1 MNKLAFSTV
10 FSTLKTMARPGA
22 PVAPH
27 IARNLC
33 AAANASTDA
42 STKYNFKT
50 LKLTTPSPFVVH
62 VEFNRPDRMNAF
74 NRQLWTEI
82 KDCFDQLHNDP
93 DCRVVVLSGGS
104 SKHFTAGIDLFDMMK
119 LGQEMG
125 AIEEVGRRGR
135 LLEGTIKLYQDCISS
150 LEHCYKPVIVAVH
163 SACIGAGLNL
173 ITAAD
178 VRYCTRDAWFSLKE
192 VDIGLAADVGALQR
206 FPRVVG
212 NQSWVRELAFTARKF
227 ASDEAHSHG
236 LVSRLFDNR
245 EELLQG
251 AIKLAEEIASK
262 SPIAVQGTKKNI
274 VYSADHTV
282 QEGLDHIRAINM
294 LNLQSEDFLNAI
306 MASQS
311 KETPVFA
318 KL

>member
-1 MNKLAFSTV
+1 MNKVAFGAI
-10 FSTLKTMARPGA
+10 FSTLKTMTRPGGA
-22 PVAPH
+22 P

-33 AAANASTDA
+33 AAANSSTDA
-42 STKYNFKT
+42 SEKYNFKT
-50 LKLTTPSPFVVH
+50 LKLTTPSPFVTH

-82 KDCFDQLHNDP
+82 KDCFEQLHNDP
-93 DCRVVVLSGGS
+93 DCRVVVLSGGA

-119 LGQEMG
+119 LGQELG

-150 LEHCYKPVIVAVH
+150 LELCYKPVIVAIH
-163 SACIGAGLNL
+163 AGCIGAGLNL

-178 VRYCTRDAWFSLKE
+178 IRYCTRDAFFSLKE

-212 NQSWVRELAFTARKF
+212 NQSWVRELSFTARKF
-227 ASDEAHSHG
+227 ASDEAFNHG

-245 EELLQG
+245 EELLKG
-251 AIKLAEEIASK
+251 AMKLAEEIASK
-262 SPIAVQGTKKNI
+262 SPIAVQGTKKNL

-282 QEGLDHIRAINM
+282 QEGLDHIRGINM

>member
-1 MNKLAFSTV
+1 MNKVAFSAI
-10 FSTLKTMARPGA
+10 FSTLKTMARPGV
-22 PVAPH
+22 P
-27 IARNLC
+27 IGRNLC
-33 AAANASTDA
+33 AAAASSSNASE
-42 STKYNFKT
+42 KYNFKT
-50 LKLTTPSPFVVH
+50 LKLTTPTPFVVH

-82 KDCFDQLHNDP
+82 KDCFEQLHNDP
-93 DCRVVVLSGGS
+93 DCRVVVLSGGT

-119 LGQEMG
+119 LGQELG

-178 VRYCTRDAWFSLKE
+178 IRYCTRDAFFSLKE

-212 NQSWVRELAFTARKF
+212 NQSWVRELSFTARKF
-227 ASDEAHSHG
+227 ASDEASSHG
-236 LVSRLFDNR
+236 LVSRVFDNR
-245 EELLQG
+245 EELLKG
-251 AIKLAEEIASK
+251 AMKLAEEIASK
-262 SPIAVQGTKKNI
+262 SPIAVQGTKKNL
-274 VYSADHTV
+274 VFSADHTV
-282 QEGLDHIRAINM
+282 QEGLDHIRGINM

>member
-1 MNKLAFSTV
+1 
-10 FSTLKTMARPGA
+10 MASSRVP
-22 PVAPH
+22 

-33 AAANASTDA
+33 AAPPVQSGTE
-42 STKYNFKT
+42 KYDFKT
-50 LKLTTPSPFVVH
+50 LKLSTPSPFVVH
-62 VEFNRPDRMNAF
+62 VEFNRPERMNAF

-82 KDCFDQLHNDP
+82 KDCFERLHNDP
-93 DCRVVVLSGGS
+93 DCRAVVLSGGT
-104 SKHFTAGIDLFDMMK
+104 SKHFTAGIDLFDMMS
-119 LGQEMG
+119 LGQQLG

-135 LLEGTIKLYQDCISS
+135 LLEGAIKLYQDCISA
-150 LEHCYKPVIVAVH
+150 LENCYKPVIVAVH
-163 SACIGAGLNL
+163 SACIGAGVNL

-178 VRYCTRDAWFSLKE
+178 IRYCTRDAFFSLKE
-192 VDIGLAADVGALQR
+192 VDIGMAPDVGALQR
-206 FPRVVG
+206 LPRVVG
-212 NQSWVRELAFTARKF
+212 NHSWVRELAFTARKF
-227 ASDEAHSHG
+227 TSEEAHSNG
-236 LVSRLFDNR
+236 LVSRVFDNR
-245 EELLQG
+245 EALLGG

-282 QEGLDHIRAINM
+282 QEGLDHIRQINM

-306 MASQS
+306 TASQT

>member
-1 MNKLAFSTV
+1 MNRIQVCTKLFS
-10 FSTLKTMARPGA
+10 SLKLMTQSK
-22 PVAPH
+22 VQLT
-27 IARNLC
+27 RNMC
-33 AAANASTDA
+33 ASATAGTD
-42 STKYNFKT
+42 KYQFQT
-50 LKLTTPSPFVVH
+50 LKLSTPSPFVVH

-82 KDCFDQLHNDP
+82 KDCFDRLHNDP
-93 DCRVVVLSGGS
+93 DCRVVVLSGGT

-119 LGQEMG
+119 LGQELG

-135 LLEGTIKLYQDCISS
+135 LLEGTIKLYQDCISA
-150 LEHCYKPVIVAVH
+150 LENCYKPVIVAVH
-163 SACIGAGLNL
+163 NGCIGAGLNL

-178 VRYCTRDAWFSLKE
+178 VRYSTRDAFFSLKE

-227 ASDEAHSHG
+227 SSEEAFTHG
-236 LVSRLFDNR
+236 LVSRLFDTR
-245 EELLQG
+245 EALLDG
-251 AIKLAEEIASK
+251 AVKLATEIAAK
-262 SPIAVQGTKKNI
+262 SPIAVQGTKKNL

-282 QEGLDHIRAINM
+282 QEGLDHIRQINM
-294 LNLQSEDFLNAI
+294 LNLQSEDFLTAI

>member
-1 MNKLAFSTV
+1 MCA
-10 FSTLKTMARPGA
+10 
-22 PVAPH
+22 VAPQNS
-27 IARNLC
+27 AEQ
-33 AAANASTDA
+33 
-42 STKYNFKT
+42 KYDFKT
-50 LKLTTPSPFVVH
+50 LKLTTPSPYVVH

-82 KDCFDQLHNDP
+82 KDCFEQLHNDP

-104 SKHFTAGIDLFDMMK
+104 SKHFTAGIDLFDMMS
-119 LGQEMG
+119 LGQQLG

-135 LLEGTIKLYQDCISS
+135 LLEGTIKLYQDCISA

-227 ASDEAHSHG
+227 ASEEAQSHG
-236 LVSRLFDNR
+236 LVSRVFDSR
-245 EELLQG
+245 EDLMVG

-262 SPIAVQGTKKNI
+262 SPIAVQGTKKNL
-274 VYSADHTV
+274 VYSSDHTI
-282 QEGLDHIRAINM
+282 QEGLDHIRQTNM
-294 LNLQSEDFLNAI
+294 LHLQSEDFLNAV
-306 MASQS
+306 MASQT

>member
-1 MNKLAFSTV
+1 MNKVAFSAI

-22 PVAPH
+22 P

-33 AAANASTDA
+33 ATAVRSSDA
-42 STKYNFKT
+42 SEKYNFKT
-50 LKLTTPSPFVVH
+50 LKLTTPTPFVVH

-82 KDCFDQLHNDP
+82 KDCFEQLHNDP
-93 DCRVVVLSGGS
+93 DCRVVILSGGT

-119 LGQEMG
+119 LGQELG

-150 LEHCYKPVIVAVH
+150 LEQCYKPVIVAIH

-178 VRYCTRDAWFSLKE
+178 IRYCTRDAWFSLKE

-212 NQSWVRELAFTARKF
+212 NQSWVRELSFTARKF
-227 ASDEAHSHG
+227 ASDEAYSHG

-251 AIKLAEEIASK
+251 AMKLAEEIASK
-262 SPIAVQGTKKNI
+262 SPIAVQGTKKNL
-274 VYSADHTV
+274 VFSADHTV
-282 QEGLDHIRAINM
+282 QEGLDHIRGINM

>member
-1 MNKLAFSTV
+1 MSRLAFSAL
-10 FSTLKTMARPGA
+10 FSSLKKMTFSGA
-22 PVAPH
+22 PV
-27 IARNLC
+27 ARNLC
-33 AAANASTDA
+33 AMASNTPEA
-42 STKYNFKT
+42 SSGKYNFKT
-50 LKLTTPSPFVVH
+50 LKLSTPSPFVVH

-74 NRQLWTEI
+74 NRQLWIEI
-82 KDCFDQLHNDP
+82 KDCFEQLHDDP

-119 LGQEMG
+119 LGQELG

-135 LLEGTIKLYQDCISS
+135 LLEGAIKLYQDCITSV
-150 LEHCYKPVIVAVH
+150 ERCYKPVIVAVH

-178 VRYCTRDAWFSLKE
+178 IRYCTRDAWFSLKE
-192 VDIGLAADVGALQR
+192 VDIGMAPDVGALQR
-206 FPRVVG
+206 LPRVVG
-212 NQSWVRELAFTARKF
+212 NHSWVREISFTARKIP
-227 ASDEAHSHG
+227 SDEAYGQG

-245 EELLQG
+245 DELLGG

-274 VYSADHTV
+274 VYSSDHTI
-282 QEGLDHIRAINM
+282 QEGLDHVRDINM
-294 LNLQSEDFLNAI
+294 LHLQSEDFLNAI
-306 MASQS
+306 MASQT